1 MGYLYVYM
9 KLIDI
14 ILENRTS
21 VWSMD
26 KIIEYVSNFKTLV
39 DFTNDKNYSTIK
51 TYTYRNG
58 GSELWKDIT
67 SQLVR
72 TKPRLNDNDEV
83 TTELIQQF
91 PQWDFSNISY
101 YWSEDGKR
109 YLNGLMCHIKD
120 YNDNKHGV
128 SDNIFV
134 KDLKRRGNGC
144 RKCGTNRII
153 NSVRIDID
161 DWINLFPKER
171 GLKFNPNNFYYKTEG
186 LTQKTLYVKDVIC
199 TKHNPHFTFANDGV
213 NVHNIRNN
221 KTGCPICGKKESKG
235 EKLVNQYLIELGYD
249 VSKQKRFPGCFGF
262 KGQKYCDLLKFDA
275 HIFKNDDKEICVEF
289 DGVQHY
295 KPIPFFGGQDALES
309 LQERD
314 KIKTD
319 YCLNNNIE
327 LIRIPYWEIKN
338 IKSILIDKIG
348 YNNKSLK
355 ESKLSLIN
363 ILGRIL

>member
-9 KLIDI
+9 KLLDI

-58 GSELWKDIT
+58 GSELWKNIT

-83 TTELIQQF
+83 TTELIKKF
-91 PQWDFSNISY
+91 PQWDLSNISY

-120 YNDNKHGV
+120 ENGEEHGV
-128 SDNIFV
+128 SDNLFV

-144 RKCGTNRII
+144 RKCGVENRAGKRRV
-153 NSVRIDID
+153 NVEE
-161 DWINLFPKER
+161 WIEKFPKEQ
-171 GLKFNPNNFYYKTEG
+171 GYIFDPSKFYYRTD
-186 LTQKTLYVKDVIC
+186 LHQKTLFVKDVIC
-199 TKHNPHFTFANDGV
+199 TKHKPHFIFANDGV

-338 IKSILIDKIG
+338 IKSILNDKIG
-348 YNNKSLK
+348 HNNKSLK
-355 ESKLSLIN
+355 ESKLSLMGVLEQ
-363 ILGRIL
+363 IL